1 MTGVLLVRDFMSTD
15 VKTVRTDA
23 TVKEAVSKM
32 NKFRIGSIIVM
43 EGKRP
48 VGIITERDI
57 LERIVEPCMEPTAM
71 RAKEIMS
78 SPIISTSPDV
88 SIEDAARLMAT
99 RKIKKLAV
107 IEKGELVGIMT
118 SMDLMRASPKLIS
131 LMEELRQTKQWK
143 TEN

>member
-1 MTGVLLVRDFMSTD
+1 MTGVLLVRDFMSKN

-43 EGKRP
+43 QGKRP

-57 LERIVEPCMEPTAM
+57 LERIVEPCMEPTAIK
-71 RAKEIMS
+71 AKEIMS
-78 SPIISTSPDV
+78 SPVIFTSPEV
-88 SIEDAARLMAT
+88 NIEDAARLMAA

-107 IEKGELVGIMT
+107 IEKGKLVGIVT
-118 SMDLMRASPKLIS
+118 SMDLVRASPKLIS
-131 LMEELRQTKQWK
+131 LMEELRRPKS
-143 TEN
+143 